1 MIGRASVIAVYC
13 ATVYFG
19 LWDMIQDS
27 GNQNLLGLAFI
38 LAFLSA
44 DEPWVKYVKEE
55 KTIIT
60 RSEEEKIE

>member
-19 LWDMIQDS
+19 IWDMIQVS
-27 GNQNLLGLAFI
+27 GNRDLLGLAFI

-44 DEPWVKYVKEE
+44 DEPWIQYIKKEE
-55 KTIIT
+55 KTTIKENDE
-60 RSEEEKIE
+60 R